1 MIKRRKNRTMS
12 VKSEIV
18 LMIISDLLLL
28 AVLLNGFALFHHVLP
43 RSLIHEGMTIVRPAD
58 TYPKDENGM
67 WGEKFSDKFLPE
79 GETKRTESSYI
90 SHDINVTLEKVKR
103 GSATYY
109 VADIYIRNIDNFK
122 TAFANDTYGKSITE
136 SIQDTASR
144 HNAVIATNGDYYG
157 IRDYGICIKN
167 GVLYRRS
174 SFADVCVL
182 YYDGTVKTYKR
193 SEFSLADA
201 ISNGAYQAWSFG
213 PELLDDG
220 ETVSEFDWSI
230 QSENPRCAFGYY
242 EPGHYCLILIDG
254 RQPGYSMGMTF
265 QEMSFM
271 FKEMGCTAAYN
282 MDGGQS
288 AKMVFGDKLVNRP
301 TKGGRDTSDII
312 FIAETEDTKR

>member
-1 MIKRRKNRTMS
+1 MKKRRGKNNIT
-12 VKSEIV
+12 VKSEII
-18 LMIISDLLLL
+18 LMILSDILLL
-28 AVLLNGFALFHHVLP
+28 AVLLLGFALFHHVIP
-43 RSLIHEGMTIVRPAD
+43 RSLIHEGMTIERPEN
-58 TYPKDENGM
+58 TYPRDENGM
-67 WGEKFSDKFLPE
+67 WGEKFSDKFLPVGKVE
-79 GETKRTESSYI
+79 KTEKSYK
-90 SHDINVTLEKVKR
+90 SHDINVTVEKVKR
-103 GSATYY
+103 GSATYF

-136 SIQDTASR
+136 SIKDTASR

-167 GVLYRRS
+167 GVLYRRNL
-174 SFADVCVL
+174 FADVCVL
-182 YYDGTVKTYKR
+182 YYDGTVKTYKK

-201 ISNGAYQAWSFG
+201 ISDGAYQAWSFG
-213 PELLDDG
+213 PELLNDG

-271 FKEMGCTAAYN
+271 FKEMGCAAAYN

-288 AKMVFGDKLVNRP
+288 AKMVFGDRLVNRP
-301 TKGGRDTSDII
+301 TSGGRDTSDII
-312 FIAETEDTKR
+312 YIAEVESN

>member
-1 MIKRRKNRTMS
+1 MIKRRRKNNIT

-18 LMIISDLLLL
+18 LMILSDIMLL
-28 AVLLNGFALFHHVLP
+28 AVLLLGFALFHHVIP
-43 RSLIHEGMTIVRPAD
+43 RSLIHEGMTIERPEN

-67 WGEKFSDKFLPE
+67 WGEKFSDKFLPVGIVE
-79 GETKRTESSYI
+79 KTENSYK
-90 SHDINVTLEKVKR
+90 SHDINVTVEKVKR
-103 GSATYY
+103 GSATYF

-136 SIQDTASR
+136 SIKDTASR

-167 GVLYRRS
+167 GVLYRRNL
-174 SFADVCVL
+174 FADVCVL
-182 YYDGTVKTYKR
+182 YYDGTVKTYKK

-201 ISNGAYQAWSFG
+201 ISDGAYQAWSFG
-213 PELLDDG
+213 PELLNDG

-271 FKEMGCTAAYN
+271 FKEMGCAAAYN

-288 AKMVFGDKLVNRP
+288 AKMVFCDRLVNRP
-301 TKGGRDTSDII
+301 TSGGRDTSDII
-312 FIAETEDTKR
+312 YIAEVESN